1 MFSGPQHHKKM
12 GLDSE
17 GSLSPERP
25 KTRGFRVAGSD
36 ELELGCYPVLA
47 RIGLD
52 NNEVYINKIILAEL
66 IPSSRAKREA
76 EFVECLYGIEL
87 LELYTDWDEIIEIQ
101 YHCIK
106 NGINKLGLLDIAI
119 AQNAKQN
126 NVGIFTM
133 NRHMILLCNLIGV
146 ECRDS

>member
-1 MFSGPQHHKKM
+1 MLIWISQEKEMNYIVDSNIWIEFFNRGSYFDSVSG
-12 GLDSE
+12 L
-17 GSLSPERP
+17 
-25 KTRGFRVAGSD
+25 
-36 ELELGCYPVLA
+36 
-47 RIGLD
+47 LD
-52 NNEVYINKIILAEL
+52 NNEAYINKIILAEL
-66 IPSSRAKREA
+66 IPSSKAKREA

-126 NVGIFTM
+126 NVGIFSM

-146 ECRDS
+146 ECRNS